1 MAAPRTRTLPSA
13 TPISWEAEAFTE
25 RMPAITVPAQR
36 SGSGSEALP
45 AAAPYGTGPFA
56 TPPVAETGMAG
67 RFAVSAI
74 AAVLA
79 LLVAII
85 LLGGLLELTGAFPR

>member
-1 MAAPRTRTLPSA
+1 MAAPRTRTLPRA

-25 RMPAITVPAQR
+25 RMPTITVPAQR
-36 SGSGSEALP
+36 TGPGSEALP
-45 AAAPYGTGPFA
+45 VAAPYGTGPFA
-56 TPPVAETGMAG
+56 APADAAAGMAG

-79 LLVAII
+79 LLVAIV

>member
-1 MAAPRTRTLPSA
+1 MAAPRTRTLPRA
-13 TPISWEAEAFTE
+13 TPITWEAEAPTE
-25 RMPAITVPAQR
+25 RLPVIPAQR
-36 SGSGSEALP
+36 SASEDETLP

-56 TPPVAETGMAG
+56 TPDPSAGVAG

-79 LLVAII
+79 LLVAVA
-85 LLGGLLELTGAFPR
+85 LLGGLLELTGAVFG

>member
-1 MAAPRTRTLPSA
+1 MAAPRTRTLPRA

-25 RMPAITVPAQR
+25 RFPAIAAQR
-36 SGSGSEALP
+36 ASSDPEVLP

-56 TPPVAETGMAG
+56 TPTPEAGMAG

-79 LLVAII
+79 LLVAVV
-85 LLGGLLELTGAFPR
+85 LLGGLLQLTGAFPR